1 MKEWEE
7 QAKKEYDEALN
18 RQLYPYRQW
27 LKENEKLVGG
37 DLKLME
43 HFALLYYEKGIP
55 DYLPDKEFIVFHKEY
70 GKVSGAALQK
80 MYELFSKDPEI
91 SLIYGDED
99 VEWAKTERRNP
110 WFKPDWSPDTY
121 ESMPY
126 FGSLIA
132 VRKSMLEERL
142 DTFPDPY
149 DLDSVLD
156 ILIKHTKPYHL
167 DMIVYTGTTEIE
179 DKEIK
184 HIVPDF
190 LDDKPVKVSVIIP
203 SKDHPDMLGRCI
215 IGLTSLT
222 DYRDMEILVIDNGST
237 DENRKQYETLKDIYG
252 FKYFY
257 ERMQFNFSRMCNIG
271 ALRASG
277 EVLLFLNDDTEV
289 LGRDWMRIMA
299 SVAMQPHVGAVGAKL
314 YYPHE
319 SDEIPRLQH
328 DGITNTILGPVHKM
342 GGFRDTGSI
351 YHGLNLCDRDVIA
364 VTGACLAVEKKKFN
378 AVGGFFEELIVAY
391 NDVDL
396 CFSLYEKGWY
406 NVLRNDVR
414 LIHHESVSRGTDES
428 RERKQRRMLEWLE
441 LYKRHPLLYGR
452 DPFYNKNLVQTR
464 LDVDYNI
471 NCPCDYEQKGAVSAL
486 KSVPVPAESSGG
498 PIQRRLGLDINPQ
511 YCIDSVEMFY
521 DFEENG
527 DYSRQ
532 WVIEGWM
539 APIKQPLWQY
549 ARKLLLISNGK
560 EAYEADVF
568 SKYRPDVK
576 PVLSQQ
582 AGADMSGFVV
592 RIKADDLA
600 DGEYRLG
607 MCFISKKNS
616 KPFVRYTDTFV
627 KFEKDVYPLLRK
639 EEVS

>member
-1 MKEWEE
+1 MKEWEV
-7 QAKKEYDEALN
+7 QAKKEYDEGIN

-27 LKENEKLVGG
+27 IKDNEKLAAG

-55 DYLPDKEFIVFHKEY
+55 EYLPDKEFIIFHKEY
-70 GKVSGAALQK
+70 GKVSGAAMARML
-80 MYELFSKDPEI
+80 EVFTEDPEVDI
-91 SLIYGDED
+91 IYGDED
-99 VEWAKTERRNP
+99 VEWAKAERRNP

-121 ESMPY
+121 ESLPY
-126 FGSLIA
+126 FGSLVAI
-132 VRKSMLEERL
+132 RKSLLKEKMKEIPVLN
-142 DTFPDPY
+142 DMDG
-149 DLDSVLD
+149 VLD
-156 ILIKHTKPYHL
+156 ILVKYTKPYHL
-167 DMIVYTGTTEIE
+167 DMIVYTGTVEI
-179 DKEIK
+179 KEKEVK

-190 LDDKPVKVSVIIP
+190 PDDPVKVSVIIP
-203 SKDHPDMLGRCI
+203 SKDHPDLLGRCI

-222 DYRDMEILVIDNGST
+222 DYRDIEILVIDNGSS
-237 DENRKQYETLKDIYG
+237 DENRKQYESLKEIYG
-252 FKYFY
+252 FEYYY

-271 ALRASG
+271 ALRSSG

-289 LGRDWMRIMA
+289 LGRDWMWIMA

-319 SDEIPRLQH
+319 SDEIPRIQH

-351 YHGLNLCDRDVIA
+351 YHGQNLCDRDVIA

-396 CFSLYEKGWY
+396 CFSLYEKGWM

-428 RERKQRRMLEWLE
+428 YDRKQRRMQEWLE
-441 LYKRHPLLYGR
+441 LYKRHPGLYGR

-471 NCPCDYEQKGAVSAL
+471 NSPCEYEKKGAVSAL
-486 KSVPVPAESSGG
+486 KISDIPIESAGG
-498 PIQRRLGLDINPQ
+498 PLQRRLGIDINPQ
-511 YCIDSVEMFY
+511 YCIDSAEMLY
-521 DFEENG
+521 DFDESG

-539 APIKQPLWQY
+539 APIKQPLWQFD
-549 ARKLLLISNGK
+549 RKLILISNDK
-560 EAYEADVF
+560 EAYIADVF
-568 SKYRPDVK
+568 PKYRPDVK
-576 PVLSQQ
+576 PVLTQQ
-582 AGADMSGFVV
+582 PGAEMSGFVV
-592 RIKADDLA
+592 RLQADDIE

-607 MCFISKKNS
+607 MYFVSKKNS
-616 KPFVRYTDTFV
+616 KPFVRFTNTFV
-627 KFEKDVYPLLRK
+627 QLAKDVYPRLRK